1 MSSKALK
8 HHERIK
14 QSFEKK
20 VGIHAKPSDMDNL
33 RTAANF
39 LKYKESCHDH
49 WVNERKELS
58 QKVQILDRE
67 DIRLQGK

>member
-14 QSFEKK
+14 QSLEKK
-20 VGIHAKPSDMDNL
+20 VGIHAKPTDMDNL

-39 LKYKESCHDH
+39 LKYKESCHER
-49 WVNERKELS
+49 WVNSRKELS

-67 DIRLQGK
+67 DVKVAGK